1 MQIQIIPGRRSSQI
15 PISVVGAVV
24 VDDEGVVLVV
34 LVLLLPLVLLWL
46 LLLVPTITLLQE
58 FKVDLCFTIFTQ
70 QLSWLFGLPCPVQSH
85 HGHHHQEHHHHHDR
99 HQG

>member
-15 PISVVGAVV
+15 SISVVGAVV

-58 FKVDLCFTIFTQ
+58 FKVD
-70 QLSWLFGLPCPVQSH
+70 
-85 HGHHHQEHHHHHDR
+85 
-99 HQG
+99 

>member
-34 LVLLLPLVLLWL
+34 LVLLPLVLLWL
-46 LLLVPTITLLQE
+46 LLLVPTIALL
-58 FKVDLCFTIFTQ
+58 
-70 QLSWLFGLPCPVQSH
+70 
-85 HGHHHQEHHHHHDR
+85 
-99 HQG
+99 